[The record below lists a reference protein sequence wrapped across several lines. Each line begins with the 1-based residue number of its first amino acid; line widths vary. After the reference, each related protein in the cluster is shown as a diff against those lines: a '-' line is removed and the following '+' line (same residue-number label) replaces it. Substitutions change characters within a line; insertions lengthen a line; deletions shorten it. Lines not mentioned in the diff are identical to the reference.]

1 MEIKSFFKKSL
12 VPLGLVGSI
21 GGFIGDVL
29 KPFANFGFIFL
40 MISLAGLIITGGAL
54 LYFKKKEGKVV
65 HKEKWVAGCIFFAL
79 FALMW
84 GIYIP
89 IANAGP
95 PQGYLADNID
105 AISKLQTDVLKIGED
120 VTEIKGDVKKID
132 SKLDNI
138 TAKIT
143 QVDLNGGIISDPR
156 TPQEW
161 YSNAVLYKL
170 KGMNEDAIKAF
181 EKFFNFNII
190 YVDPYLQY
198 IEVAKN
204 VKGTE
209 YLNDFFTRLSD
220 KYTGNQTVRL
230 MKAKINEDRNVRIK
244 EYEKIYAEGDPSA
257 PLLYMLIT
265 EYSYAN
271 LPQASML
278 DRSKEVIYLDA
289 LTGLPVNKQL
299 KEYFVSAD
307 MLTEAQKTLQTETNL
322 NKTGPLGDMI
332 KNPVQ
337 VQMYSLGTGEY
348 SIVFIST
355 DYLATNILYR
365 IDGNGEF
372 TDTGENKAF
381 GMQTSQRQ
389 PKTDIQKKLSK
400 GEHKIEVKYIVKSGE
415 ESKVYEYKVKAE

>member
-40 MISLAGLIITGGAL
+40 MISLAGVIITGGAL
-54 LYFKKKEGKVV
+54 LYFKKKEGQVA

-170 KGMNEDAIKAF
+170 KGMNEDAIQAF

-230 MKAKINEDRNVRIK
+230 MKAKINGERNVRIK

-355 DYLATNILYR
+355 DYLATNILFR

-389 PKTDIQKKLSK
+389 PKTDIQKKLTK
-400 GEHKIEVKYIVKSGE
+400 GEHKVEVKYIVKSGE

>member
-1 MEIKSFFKKSL
+1 MLLKSFFKKSL
-12 VPLGLVGSI
+12 VPMSLIGTVGA
-21 GGFIGDVL
+21 FIGDVL
-29 KPFANFGFIFL
+29 KPFADFGWIFL
-40 MISLAGLIITGGAL
+40 LISLSGALIIGLIL
-54 LYFKKKEGKVV
+54 LHFKRKEGNIL
-65 HKEKWVAGCIFFAL
+65 HREKWVAGFLFCSIFAV
-79 FALMW
+79 MW

-89 IANAGP
+89 ISKAGP
-95 PQGYLADNID
+95 AQGYLADNVD
-105 AISKLQTDVLKIGED
+105 AISRLQTDVLKIGED

-132 SKLDNI
+132 SKMDNL

-230 MKAKINEDRNVRIK
+230 MKAKIIDDRNTRVK

-278 DRSKEVIYLDA
+278 DRSKEVVYLDA

-307 MLTEAQKTLQTETNL
+307 MLTEAQKILQTENNL

-365 IDGNGEF
+365 IDGKGEF

-389 PKTDIQKKLSK
+389 PKTDIQIRLPK
-400 GEHKIEVKYIVKSGE
+400 GEHKVEVKYIVKSGE
-415 ESKVYEYKVKAE
+415 ESKIYEYKVKAD

>member
-1 MEIKSFFKKSL
+1 MLIKNFFKKSL

-29 KPFANFGFIFL
+29 KPFADFGFIFL
-40 MISLAGLIITGGAL
+40 LISLAGALITGISL
-54 LYFKKKEGKVV
+54 LYFKNKEGKII
-65 HKEKWVAGCIFFAL
+65 HKEKWVAGFLFFLL

-89 IANAGP
+89 ISKAGP

-105 AISKLQTDVLKIGED
+105 AISRLQTDVLKIGED

-181 EKFFNFNII
+181 EKFFNFNVT
-190 YVDPYLQY
+190 YLDPYLQY

-209 YLNDFFTRLSD
+209 YLTDFFTRLSE
-220 KYTGNQTVRL
+220 KYSSNQTVKL
-230 MKAKINEDRNVRIK
+230 MKAKIITDRSERVK
-244 EYEKIYAEGDPSA
+244 QYEKIYSEGDPGA

-278 DRSKEVIYLDA
+278 DREKEVKYLDK
-289 LTGLPVNKQL
+289 LNELPANKQL

-307 MLTEAQKTLQTETNL
+307 MLTEAQKILQTENNL

-337 VQMYSLGTGEY
+337 VQMYPIGGGEY

-355 DYLATNILYR
+355 DYLATNIFYR

-389 PKTDIQKKLSK
+389 PKTDIQAKLSK

-415 ESKVYEYKVKAE
+415 ESKVYEYKLKAE

>member
-54 LYFKKKEGKVV
+54 LYFKKKEGQVV

-181 EKFFNFNII
+181 EKFFNFNIV

-209 YLNDFFTRLSD
+209 YLNDFFTRLSE

>member
-54 LYFKKKEGKVV
+54 LYFKKKEGQVV

-181 EKFFNFNII
+181 EKFFNFNIV

-209 YLNDFFTRLSD
+209 YLNDFFTRLSE

-307 MLTEAQKTLQTETNL
+307 MLTEAQKTLQTEINL

-415 ESKVYEYKVKAE
+415 ESKVYEYKVKAD

>member
-1 MEIKSFFKKSL
+1 MPVKSFFRKSL
-12 VPLGLVGSI
+12 VPLGLVGSV
-21 GGFIGDVL
+21 GGFISDVL
-29 KPFANFGFIFL
+29 KPFADFGFIFL
-40 MISLAGLIITGGAL
+40 MISLAGALITGISL
-54 LYFKKKEGKVV
+54 LYFKRREGKII
-65 HKEKWVAGCIFFAL
+65 HKEKWVAGFIFFAL
-79 FALMW
+79 FAMMW

-89 IANAGP
+89 ISKAGP
-95 PQGYLADNID
+95 PNGYLADNVD
-105 AISKLQTDVLKIGED
+105 AISRLQKDVLKIGED

-190 YVDPYLQY
+190 YLDPYLQY
-198 IEVAKN
+198 IEVAGN
-204 VKGTE
+204 LKGNE
-209 YLNDFFTRLSD
+209 YLNDFFTRLSE
-220 KYTGNQTVRL
+220 KYSANQTVRL
-230 MKAKINEDRNVRIK
+230 MKAKINADRSERVK
-244 EYEKIYAEGDPSA
+244 QFEKIYYEGDPGA

-278 DRSKEVIYLDA
+278 DREKEVRYIDKLNE
-289 LTGLPVNKQL
+289 LPSGKQL
-299 KEYFVSAD
+299 KEYFVNAD
-307 MLTEAQKTLQTETNL
+307 MLTEAQKILQTESNV

-337 VQMYSLGTGEY
+337 VQMYPLGGGEY
-348 SIVFIST
+348 SLIFIST
-355 DYLATNILYR
+355 DYLATNIYYR
-365 IDGNGEF
+365 IDGSGEF

-389 PKTDIQKKLSK
+389 PKTDVQVKLSK

-415 ESKVYEYKVKAE
+415 ESKVYEYKLKAE

>member
-54 LYFKKKEGKVV
+54 LYFKKKEGQVV

-181 EKFFNFNII
+181 EKFFNFNIV

-209 YLNDFFTRLSD
+209 YLNDFFTRLSE

-389 PKTDIQKKLSK
+389 PKTDVQKKLSK

>member
-1 MEIKSFFKKSL
+1 MELKVFFKKSL
-12 VPLGLVGSI
+12 VPLSLVGSI

-40 MISLAGLIITGGAL
+40 MISLAGVLITGGAL
-54 LYFKKKEGKVV
+54 LYFNKKEGKVV
-65 HKEKWVAGCIFFAL
+65 HKEKWVAGCIFFVL
-79 FALMW
+79 FAVMW

-204 VKGTE
+204 VKGNE
-209 YLNDFFTRLSD
+209 YLNDFFTRLSE
-220 KYTGNQTVRL
+220 KYSGNQTVRL
-230 MKAKINEDRNVRIK
+230 MKAKIIDDRNTRVK
-244 EYEKIYAEGDPSA
+244 EYEKIYSEGDPSA

-278 DRSKEVIYLDA
+278 DRSKEVVYLDA
-289 LTGLPVNKQL
+289 LSGLPVNKQL

-365 IDGNGEF
+365 IDGKGEF
-372 TDTGENKAF
+372 TDTGENTAF

-389 PKTDIQKKLSK
+389 PKTDIQMKLSK
-400 GEHKIEVKYIVKSGE
+400 GEHKVEVKYIVKSGE
-415 ESKVYEYKVKAE
+415 ESKIYEYKVKAE

>member
-1 MEIKSFFKKSL
+1 MILKDFLKKSL
-12 VPLGLVGSI
+12 VPMSLIGSVGA
-21 GGFIGDVL
+21 FIGDVL
-29 KPFANFGFIFL
+29 KPFADFGKIFL
-40 MISLAGLIITGGAL
+40 LISLAGAAIFGIIL
-54 LYFKKKEGKVV
+54 LHFKRKEGKII
-65 HKEKWVAGCIFFAL
+65 HKEKWMAGFIFFVL
-79 FALMW
+79 FAVMW

-89 IANAGP
+89 ISKAGP
-95 PQGYLADNID
+95 AQGYLADNVD
-105 AISKLQTDVLKIGED
+105 AISRLQRDVLKIGED

-181 EKFFNFNII
+181 EKFFNYNII

-198 IEVAKN
+198 IEVTKN

-209 YLNDFFTRLSD
+209 YLKDFFTRLSD
-220 KYTGNQTVRL
+220 KYSDNQTVKL
-230 MKAKINEDRNVRIK
+230 MNAKITEDRSARVK
-244 EYEKIYAEGDPSA
+244 QYEKIYSEGDPSA

-278 DRSKEVIYLDA
+278 DRDKEVKYLDK
-289 LTGLPVNKQL
+289 LIELPANKQL

-307 MLTEAQKTLQTETNL
+307 LLTEAQKTLQTETNL

-337 VQMYSLGTGEY
+337 VQMYPLGTGEY
-348 SIVFIST
+348 SIVFICT
-355 DYLATNILYR
+355 DYLATNIFFR
-365 IDGNGEF
+365 IDDKGEF

-389 PKTDIQKKLSK
+389 PKTDYQTRLSK
-400 GEHKIEVKYIVKSGE
+400 GEHKIEVKYITKSGE
-415 ESKVYEYKVKAE
+415 ESKIYDYKLKAE

>member
-1 MEIKSFFKKSL
+1 MEIKNFFKKSL
-12 VPLGLVGSI
+12 VPVTLVGSV
-21 GGFIGDVL
+21 GGFISDVL
-29 KPFANFGFIFL
+29 KPFADFGFIFL
-40 MISLAGLIITGGAL
+40 LTALAGALITGIFL
-54 LYFKKKEGKVV
+54 IYFKTKEGKIV
-65 HKEKWVAGCIFFAL
+65 HKEKWVAGFLFFVL
-79 FALMW
+79 FAMMW

-89 IANAGP
+89 ISKAGP
-95 PQGYLADNID
+95 PQGYLANNID
-105 AISKLQTDVLKIGED
+105 AISKLQSDVLKIGED
-120 VTEIKGDVKKID
+120 VTEIKGDVKKVD
-132 SKLDNI
+132 SKLDNL

-190 YVDPYLQY
+190 YIDPYLQY
-198 IEVAKN
+198 IEVTKN
-204 VKGTE
+204 VKGTD
-209 YLNDFFTRLSD
+209 YLKDFFMRLSE
-220 KYTGNQTVRL
+220 KYSGNQTIKI
-230 MKAKINEDRNVRIK
+230 MNAKINDDRSDRVK

-265 EYSYAN
+265 EYSYSN

-278 DRSKEVIYLDA
+278 DRAKEVKYLDNM
-289 LTGLPVNKQL
+289 TELPVNKQL
-299 KEYFVSAD
+299 KEYFISAD
-307 MLTEAQKTLQTETNL
+307 MLTEAQKILQTETNL

-337 VQMYSLGTGEY
+337 VQIYPVGGGEY
-348 SIVFIST
+348 SVIFICT
-355 DYLATNILYR
+355 DYLATNIMYR
-365 IDGNGEF
+365 LDGKGEF

-389 PKTDIQKKLSK
+389 PKTDFQTALSK
-400 GEHKIEVKYIVKSGE
+400 GEHKVEVKYIVKSGE
-415 ESKVYEYKVKAE
+415 ESKIYEYKIKAD

>member
-244 EYEKIYAEGDPSA
+244 EYEKIYSEGDPSA

-415 ESKVYEYKVKAE
+415 ESKVYEYIIKAE